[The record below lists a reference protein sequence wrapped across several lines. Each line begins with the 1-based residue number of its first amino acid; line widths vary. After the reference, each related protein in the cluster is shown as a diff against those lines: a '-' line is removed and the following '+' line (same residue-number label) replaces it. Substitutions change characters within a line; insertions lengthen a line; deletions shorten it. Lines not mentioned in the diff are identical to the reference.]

1 VRILHV
7 TEASWAGT
15 LEVVQSLAAQQAAA
29 GHSVAL
35 AYADQPRTP
44 RTLADTAG
52 VDLVPLR
59 WARRS
64 AASQLATGRALRR
77 LVRERRPDLVHLHSS
92 FAGAIGALA
101 LPRDV
106 PLVYTPHGFAF
117 ARSGAGRVT
126 AAAVRAVDALVVRRC
141 AVVGAVSEAEARLA
155 RDGLRAPRVATVR
168 NGIPVLDDGVTERPL
183 ERSAPSVV
191 AAGRIMEQRRP
202 AATARVLS
210 QLAPVARVAWIGGGD
225 SDHAARPLHEAGIPI
240 TGWLSRSE
248 ALQRLGEATVYLH
261 WSAWDGQSL
270 AVLEAI
276 ARDVVVIAS
285 DIPANREIVGER
297 QVRADEGAAVEL
309 ARAVLANPALRADL
323 LAEQR
328 RRAPAFGARRMAA
341 EWLALYERTLSP
353 AATATTPRGSAA
365 LAVRN
370 IGGPWI

>member
-1 VRILHV
+1 
-7 TEASWAGT
+7 
-15 LEVVQSLAAQQAAA
+15 
-29 GHSVAL
+29 
-35 AYADQPRTP
+35 
-44 RTLADTAG
+44 
-52 VDLVPLR
+52 VPLR

-64 AASQLATGRALRR
+64 PASQLAAGRALRR
-77 LVRERRPDLVHLHSS
+77 LARERRAELVHLHSS

-106 PLVYTPHGFAF
+106 PLIYTPHGFAF
-117 ARSGAGRVT
+117 ARTGAGRVT
-126 AAAVRAVDALVVRRC
+126 AAAVRAVDALVARRC
-141 AVVGAVSEAEARLA
+141 ALVGAVSEAEARLA

-168 NGIPVLDDGVTERPL
+168 NGIPELDDGVTERPL
-183 ERSAPSVV
+183 ERGALAVV
-191 AAGRIMEQRRP
+191 AAGRIAEQRRP
-202 AATARVLS
+202 AATARILS

-225 SDHAARPLHEAGIPI
+225 SEDAARPLHEAGIPV

-285 DIPANREIVGER
+285 DIAANREIVGAR
-297 QVRADEGAAVEL
+297 QVCADERAAADL
-309 ARAVLANPALRADL
+309 ARAVLANPALRAEL

-328 RRAPAFGARRMAA
+328 RRAPAFGARRMAV

-353 AATATTPRGSAA
+353 AATADTPRGSAA

-370 IGGPWI
+370 IGGPWT

>member
-15 LEVVQSLAAQQAAA
+15 LEVVQTLAAQQAAA
-29 GHSVAL
+29 GHDVTL
-35 AYADQPRTP
+35 AYAEQPRTP
-44 RTLADTAG
+44 RALADTAG

-64 AASQLATGRALRR
+64 PASQLAAGRALRR
-77 LVRERRPDLVHLHSS
+77 LARERRAELVHLHSS

-106 PLVYTPHGFAF
+106 PLIYTPHGFAF
-117 ARSGAGRVT
+117 ARTGAGRVT
-126 AAAVRAVDALVVRRC
+126 AAAVRAVDALVARRC
-141 AVVGAVSEAEARLA
+141 ALVGAVSEAEARLA

-168 NGIPVLDDGVTERPL
+168 NGIPELDDGVTERPL
-183 ERSAPSVV
+183 ERGALAVV
-191 AAGRIMEQRRP
+191 AAGRIAEQRRP
-202 AATARVLS
+202 AATARILS

-225 SDHAARPLHEAGIPI
+225 SDHAARPLHEAGIPV

-248 ALQRLGEATVYLH
+248 ALRRLGEATVYLH

-270 AVLEAI
+270 AVLQAI

-285 DIPANREIVGER
+285 DIPANREIVGAR
-297 QVRADEGAAVEL
+297 QVCADERAAADL
-309 ARAVLANPALRADL
+309 ARAVLANPALRAEL

-328 RRAPAFGARRMAA
+328 RRAPAFGARRMAV

-353 AATATTPRGSAA
+353 AATADTPRGSAA

-370 IGGPWI
+370 IGGPWT